1 MKVSKAEL
9 QAALEKVKPGLA
21 SKEMIEQSTSFAF
34 VGDRVVTYN
43 DEISISHPVKGLNV
57 KGAVKAQT
65 LYSFLSKIRRE
76 EIDVEWEENQVKIK
90 AGKAKAGLVFESEV
104 KLPIEEVG
112 AIGDWKPL
120 PEDVLEAMRF
130 CHPCCSKDMSR
141 PILTCVHVSG
151 KQVEA
156 SDSYQIIRYQ
166 LEKKVPV
173 KAFLIPASAVRELI
187 KYDIKQV
194 AEGDGWIHFKTEDGT
209 IFSSRIFEGSFPD
222 VGKFLEFDGV
232 EIVFPKNAIQALERA
247 RVFAKSDVG
256 DEFASVDVEI
266 SETGLTFASKD
277 TSGWFEESAKSK
289 YKGDPIKFTTGVDFL
304 INLLGQVTSCIF
316 GEDKIKF
323 TGEKWAHVVAT
334 TNTEAESL

>member
-1 MKVSKAEL
+1 MKINKSEL

-21 SKEMIEQSTSFAF
+21 SKEIIEQATSFAF
-34 VGDRVVTYN
+34 MGDRVVTYN
-43 DEISISHPVKGLNV
+43 DEISISHPVKGLDV
-57 KGAVKAQT
+57 KGAVKAQY
-65 LYSFLSKIRRE
+65 LYAFLNKVKKE
-76 EIDVEWEENQVKIK
+76 EIDIEWEENQVKIT
-90 AGKAKAGLVFESEV
+90 AGRAKAGLVFEAEV

-112 AIGDWKPL
+112 AIGDWKAIQ
-120 PEDVLEAMRF
+120 PEVLQAMRF
-130 CHPCCSKDMSR
+130 CYSCCSKDMSR

-151 KQVEA
+151 KRVEA

-222 VGKFLEFDGV
+222 VGKFLEFDGA

-247 RVFAKSDVG
+247 KVFAKGDVG

-266 SETGLTFASKD
+266 SETGFTFASKD
-277 TSGWFEESAKSK
+277 TSGWFEESTKSK